1 MNKIP
6 LISVIV
12 PIYNGKRYLE
22 PTLES
27 VISQTYLNWELI
39 LIDNGSTDNSSKIIK
54 SFMAM
59 DNRII
64 SINLNENSGGPAY
77 PRNLGIEKARG
88 DYVAFLDA
96 DDVWDIDKLKN
107 QVDFII
113 KEGLD
118 VVHGKAEYMDA
129 SGNLNG
135 TLKSSKISAVL
146 ASLFGDAPALM
157 LVNPIVLS
165 SCLVKNSTN
174 LRFRTDPTF
183 QSIEDWF
190 LWIDL
195 SLSGAKFGRLNKRVV
210 FYRVHDS
217 SLSNLNGKLQ
227 YFKGFCLYSTLL
239 LEEKINLR
247 KFLIFTAVH
256 SIRVVKYKMFGRH

>member
-1 MNKIP
+1 
-6 LISVIV
+6 
-12 PIYNGKRYLE
+12 
-22 PTLES
+22 
-27 VISQTYLNWELI
+27 
-39 LIDNGSTDNSSKIIK
+39 
-54 SFMAM
+54 MAM